1 MKAGTPGQNEAYC
14 FLPTNQEEEK
24 PLSPTEPLCQELTDL
39 AIGLQD
45 APFILLS
52 SARPRPALQDSVNF
66 IGHFSG
72 ASCVPGAED
81 AKMTKPW
88 PAAWRRSHGET
99 Y

>member
-45 APFILLS
+45 APFILLV
-52 SARPRPALQDSVNF
+52 SARPRPAPRSKTLLISLDIFQ
-66 IGHFSG
+66 
-72 ASCVPGAED
+72 VPPVCQELR
-81 AKMTKPW
+81 MQ
-88 PAAWRRSHGET
+88 R
-99 Y
+99 